1 MISTGNAELDSHSI
15 KILEVRKLVVE
26 RDEARN
32 CENFERSDFLRQKLL
47 NEFSVQLFDQKNGPT
62 GWKFTDG
69 SSNKLKAGL
78 KIPVEMQ
85 PIRNLKRKLK
95 EDDSKV
101 EVIEEKK
108 NKKQQTTLSLKGKP
122 DGKALY
128 KQFLCNQV
136 KKDVKSSDQLRNSAM
151 LHSLQS
157 SSSSSSISQGVKIE
171 DVIVG
176 SGRKVTNGDRVKV
189 GYVGRLKLTNKVF
202 DSSLNKPFVFR
213 VGRGEVI
220 KGWDIGIQDMKVGG
234 KRILTI
240 PPEKAYGKTGAPPKI
255 PSNAVLVFELS
266 LTAIL

>member
-47 NEFSVQLFDQKNGPT
+47 HEFSVQLFDQKNGPT

-122 DGKALY
+122 D
-128 KQFLCNQV
+128 V